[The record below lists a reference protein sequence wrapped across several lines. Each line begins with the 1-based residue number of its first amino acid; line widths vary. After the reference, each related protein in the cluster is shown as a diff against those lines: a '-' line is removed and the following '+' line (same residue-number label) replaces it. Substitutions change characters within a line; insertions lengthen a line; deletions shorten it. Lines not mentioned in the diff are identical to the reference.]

1 MDVNKGPL
9 LNATLRWFL
18 LAMILAN
25 VASEMYFSLLSVYL
39 AQLGASVAQVGL
51 VFSVVAIVPL
61 ALQILGG
68 WLSDSIGRLHTIAIG
83 AAAASAGYVLLPL
96 APSWEWAIP
105 ALALEYISGSLVGPS
120 FSAFIAEQS
129 SEEARGRVFGITK
142 GIFLTVAVIGPVLGG
157 FLAQR
162 TGFRPMLMVA
172 AALYITATI
181 LRVWMA
187 TAARFNGGHKTEQPT
202 LHSLRGSLGS
212 MAAMLAAG
220 GLVMWILLTDGV
232 RDVSYSLSFDLEPLY
247 MAQVGGLEPQPIGT
261 LNSVR
266 GVGLVVATLLAG
278 WLSDRL
284 GERRVIIAGFVL
296 QFLGLLLFVQAATF
310 GAFAAA
316 ALVQGLGFGAMIPAY
331 DSLVSKAI
339 PERLRGIAF
348 GVFGTSIGLI
358 SLPAPWLG
366 ARLWEL
372 TRPQAPFVV
381 TALAV
386 LACTVPVWRKFVLP
400 NTPPDAEGAH
410 ASAW

>member
-1 MDVNKGPL
+1 MNKRPL

-51 VFSVVAIVPL
+51 VFSVAAIVPL
-61 ALQILGG
+61 VLQILGG
-68 WLSDSIGRLHTIAIG
+68 WLSDSIGRLRTIAIG
-83 AAAASAGYVLLPL
+83 AAAASVGYVLLPL
-96 APSWEWAIP
+96 APSWQWAVP
-105 ALALEYISGSLVGPS
+105 ALMLEYISGSLVGPS

-129 SEEARGRVFGITK
+129 TEEARGRVFGITK

-157 FLAQR
+157 FLAQHS
-162 TGFRPMLMVA
+162 GFRPMLMMA
-172 AALYITATI
+172 AALYIAATV

-187 TAARFNGGHKTEQPT
+187 TAARFNGGHKAERPT
-202 LHSLRGSLGS
+202 LSSLRGSLRS
-212 MAAMLAAG
+212 MFAMLAAG
-220 GLVMWILLTDGV
+220 GLVAWILLTDGV
-232 RDVSYSLSFDLEPLY
+232 RDVAYSLSFDLEPLY
-247 MAQVGGLEPQPIGT
+247 MAQVGGLAPQPIGT

-266 GVGLVVATLLAG
+266 GIGLVAATLLAG
-278 WLSDRL
+278 WLSDHL
-284 GERRVIIAGFVL
+284 GERKVISAGFLL
-296 QFLGLLLFVQAATF
+296 QCLGLALFVRAATF

-339 PERLRGIAF
+339 PERMRGIAF

-372 TRPQAPFVV
+372 TTPQAPFVV
-381 TALAV
+381 TSVAV
-386 LACTVPVWRKFVLP
+386 LLCTLPAWRKFMLP
-400 NTPPDAEGAH
+400 AGAVGVGEAEA
-410 ASAW
+410 A